1 MPYDTLP
8 TVGSEVELW
17 KRSARLAVGVV
28 ESLDDDGAEF
38 ISNPE
43 QYVYLRITESYH
55 PEIPA
60 VPRLVLR
67 RPESGGLWERR
78 GKRSRVVGIRLL
90 EVPHE

>member
-17 KRSARLAVGVV
+17 RRSARLAVAVV
-28 ESLDDDGAEF
+28 DGMDDDGDEF
-38 ISNPE
+38 IGNPE
-43 QYVYLRITESYH
+43 QYVYLRITESFH

-60 VPRLVLR
+60 VPRLMLR

-78 GKRSRVVGIRLL
+78 GKRSRVLGIRIQ
-90 EVPHE
+90 EVPHA